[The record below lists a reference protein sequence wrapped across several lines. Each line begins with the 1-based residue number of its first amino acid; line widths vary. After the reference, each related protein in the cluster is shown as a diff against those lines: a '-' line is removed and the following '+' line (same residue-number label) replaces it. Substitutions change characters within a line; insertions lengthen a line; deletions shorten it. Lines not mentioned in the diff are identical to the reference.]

1 SLTRL
6 QQPLG
11 RHAEVSALGMV
22 QQPAEQRLAIEPGD
36 AQPRDAAVPADQRS
50 GRPVSDQPEVLQ
62 RKVTGEPPDR
72 TESRVEFEHVVTP
85 PAYAPPPETLR
96 PVMRIFTALGHM
108 RLLRW
113 VTPPDRTLRIPSG
126 RRCVG
131 RQVRA
136 PPCALQPNNIWR
148 AGDRPLIR
156 ARDKGVPSAC
166 RGCTCHTKPPTW
178 PRRWLGWTSCMRL
191 GRGLAEG
198 THEQWLRQEIEAAQR
213 PRLRT
218 GRARACDRA

>member
-22 QQPAEQRLAIEPGD
+22 QQPAEERAGIEPGD

-62 RKVTGEPPDR
+62 RKITGEPPDR

-85 PAYAPPPETLR
+85 RAYAPPPETLR

-113 VTPPDRTLRIPSG
+113 VTPQTGLCESDRAVAASG
-126 RRCVG
+126 DKIARHH
-131 RQVRA
+131 
-136 PPCALQPNNIWR
+136 ALCNRTTP
-148 AGDRPLIR
+148 
-156 ARDKGVPSAC
+156 
-166 RGCTCHTKPPTW
+166 
-178 PRRWLGWTSCMRL
+178 
-191 GRGLAEG
+191 AEG
-198 THEQWLRQEIEAAQR
+198 GTKAFRRLAGVAHATGNRRRGPDVGLDGHHACDSGAVWLKTPMSNGFVKRSTAAAQR